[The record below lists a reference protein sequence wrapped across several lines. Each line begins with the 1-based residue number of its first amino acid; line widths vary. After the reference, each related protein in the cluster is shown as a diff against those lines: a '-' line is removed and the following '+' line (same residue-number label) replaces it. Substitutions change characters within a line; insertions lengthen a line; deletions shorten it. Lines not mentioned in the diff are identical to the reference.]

1 MSYIYKNAIV
11 SVIYLSPSQND
22 DDLDSFISHFQH
34 LLSDINKRKL
44 SLSVFTGDFNARSSS
59 WRSNDI
65 NTTDGLKLYSET
77 STNGFDQLIN
87 EPTHMQPKNSPCVNL
102 IFTGKFWSPCI
113 MVIFK
118 WYTLVLTLIFPTPTI
133 STTTNM
139 ALQKS

>member
-1 MSYIYKNAIV
+1 MSYIYKNAILP
-11 SVIYLSPSQND
+11 VIYLFPSQDND
-22 DDLDSFISHFQH
+22 DISHFQH

-87 EPTHMQPKNSPCVNL
+87 EPTHIQTKSSSCINL

-113 MVIFK
+113 MVILSG
-118 WYTLVLTLIFPTPTI
+118 TL
-133 STTTNM
+133 
-139 ALQKS
+139 